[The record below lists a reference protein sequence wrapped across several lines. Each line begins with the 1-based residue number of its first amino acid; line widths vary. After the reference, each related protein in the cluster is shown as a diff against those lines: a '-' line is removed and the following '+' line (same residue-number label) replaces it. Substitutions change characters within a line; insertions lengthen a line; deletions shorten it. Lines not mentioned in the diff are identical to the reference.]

1 MELHAGILP
10 VTPESFGQLV
20 LVVLQYWM
28 VGLKWDD
35 QEHDLR
41 PLLMEDN
48 ELHLQNLFLQHLLL
62 LRNIVVLEE
71 DLHLPLLH
79 NMVVVGKVQD
89 HDLLVLDHDLLE
101 LDHELLVL
109 DHDLLDHDLLVLD
122 HDLLDHDLLALP
134 KKEYHLE

>member
-1 MELHAGILP
+1 
-10 VTPESFGQLV
+10 
-20 LVVLQYWM
+20 M

-35 QEHDLR
+35 QKHDLH

-79 NMVVVGKVQD
+79 NMAVLGEVQD

-109 DHDLLDHDLLVLD
+109 DRDHDLLVLD
-122 HDLLDHDLLALP
+122 HDLLDNDLLALP
-134 KKEYHLE
+134 KKEYHLEWPT